1 MTVPTLVR
9 ILQARGILL
18 WLDGEQ
24 IRGRV
29 LQGPLTRSDRA
40 LLTAH
45 RTALLT
51 WLRQQTAG
59 EGAAD
64 CGTALP
70 EPPCPPHIPYAPLP
84 SDGPLRQC
92 QTCPSVWYVTCPCG
106 SIHWQLPVEV
116 ETWYCRACG
125 VRYGAQSTAPLSRDD
140 HAREETEERQ
150 GKEVT

>member
-9 ILQARGILL
+9 LLQARGILL

-106 SIHWQLPVEV
+106 SIQAVACRGRDLVLPRL
-116 ETWYCRACG
+116 W
-125 VRYGAQSTAPLSRDD
+125 GAVWGTVDGTAF
-140 HAREETEERQ
+140 Q
-150 GKEVT
+150 G